1 MTNEQKGLDAIV
13 SPIELTLGQLARLER
28 MGSPLLAADFSSLT
42 ENIKGLYAVF
52 GCNANT
58 FVDNADSLDA
68 LALAWADKLSQE
80 EYEAKMKSLCDGLV
94 RFGVLMPRPD
104 EDAKKKCGSETDGS
118 LSSQS
123 GAVEHTATS

>member
-13 SPIELTLGQLARLER
+13 CPIELTLGQLARLER
-28 MGSPLLAADFSSLT
+28 MNSPLLAADFSSLV

-52 GCNANT
+52 GCDAKT
-58 FVDNADSLDA
+58 FVENADKLDA
-68 LALAWADKLSQE
+68 LALAWADNLPQD
-80 EYEAKMKSLCDGLV
+80 EYEAKMESLCDGLV

-104 EDAKKKCGSETDGS
+104 EDAKKNIVSETDGS
-118 LSSQS
+118 SSSQN